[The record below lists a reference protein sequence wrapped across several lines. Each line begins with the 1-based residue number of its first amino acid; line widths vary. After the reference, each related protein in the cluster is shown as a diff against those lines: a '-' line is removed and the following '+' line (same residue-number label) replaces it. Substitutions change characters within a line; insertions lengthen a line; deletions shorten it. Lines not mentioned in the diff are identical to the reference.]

1 MEAVND
7 LSAIL
12 RACYSRIMH
21 TINCIVA
28 ADMRYRDCKI
38 FLFFLGGACLHCSR
52 EVSSKLLCNIFY
64 WSWNIILEIEDQ
76 VEWKFQAI
84 FQTVDEF
91 RIECFIFDTRKSR
104 YFCTSLICIS
114 LDVHRSELWM
124 LNWAK

>member
-38 FLFFLGGACLHCSR
+38 FLFFWEELACTARVKFRPSFCVISF
-52 EVSSKLLCNIFY
+52 ID
-64 WSWNIILEIEDQ
+64 LEI
-76 VEWKFQAI
+76 
-84 FQTVDEF
+84 
-91 RIECFIFDTRKSR
+91 
-104 YFCTSLICIS
+104 
-114 LDVHRSELWM
+114 
-124 LNWAK
+124 

>member
-38 FLFFLGGACLHCSR
+38 FLFFLGGACSR

-64 WSWNIILEIEDQ
+64 
-76 VEWKFQAI
+76 
-84 FQTVDEF
+84 
-91 RIECFIFDTRKSR
+91 
-104 YFCTSLICIS
+104 
-114 LDVHRSELWM
+114 
-124 LNWAK
+124 